1 VADGKKR
8 VDLELQRHLLGEA
21 RVGRLATVD
30 AGGNPHVVPVCFAVD
45 GDTVYWAVD
54 HKPKA
59 SRRLRRLANIE
70 VHPVAELVVDHFAE
84 DWSELWWVRVSA
96 DAEVLQPG
104 AETERALD
112 LLAAKYEHYR
122 ERRPDGPVVR
132 LAVRRWR
139 GWAASL

>member
-1 VADGKKR
+1 MADGDR
-8 VDLELQRHLLGEA
+8 VDIELQRHLLAEA

-30 AGGNPHVVPVCFAVD
+30 AAGNPHVVPVCFVLD
-45 GDTVYWAVD
+45 GNAVYWAVD

-70 VHPVAELVVDHFAE
+70 AHPLAQLVVDHFAE

-96 DAEVLQPG
+96 DAAVLEPG
-104 AETERALD
+104 AEAERALD
-112 LLAAKYEHYR
+112 LLAAKYRQYR

-132 LAVRRWR
+132 LAVRRWS
-139 GWAASL
+139 GWAAYL